1 MNILAMQSSG
11 DQTSVSVMLD
21 EEINSFSL
29 THARKDRPDWDMF
42 LSNVGFRR
50 DFELKD
56 IDLFAFGN
64 SQNSYTATRT
74 IASYMKGIAV
84 ALGKPLI
91 VIDENSN
98 DEFQADIVVKL
109 AKEKFL
115 SAGSDA
121 KAFDPNYAN
130 PTYSEDI
137 NFKKLNE

>member
-42 LSNVGFRR
+42 LSNVGFKR

-56 IDLFAFGN
+56 IDLFAFAN

-74 IASYMKGIAV
+74 IASFMKGIAL
-84 ALGKPLI
+84 AIDKPLI
-91 VIDENSN
+91 VITDKGEVF
-98 DEFQADIVVKL
+98 DAAEV
-109 AKEKFL
+109 AKEAKQNFL
-115 SAGSDA
+115 ASGSDH
-121 KAFDPNYAN
+121 KKFDPNLAN
-130 PTYSEDI
+130 PTYDET
-137 NFKKLNE
+137 NFKKLDE